1 MALSAKNETL
11 KLVPWFSLAEWHQVY
26 KQIYSNDTQL
36 QTKGYETLLAWKA
49 RMEKLPVGV
58 DCTLSLM
65 QVCLRDRD
73 WSPKINN
80 GELPMTYENDL
91 CLLYST
97 TIMKFLNHIAN
108 IGNTR
113 HTSLFKIARQL
124 KIPKWI
130 VELRHNAAHGHE
142 LASIE
147 LLRTAANVLLSWV
160 HDEYWTAEGQKSIDE
175 QRSIDFDN
183 PDNEETAEA
192 RVLVDLIEL
201 WIAVG
206 LYMAVDYH
214 SVSDLPDENLRDT
227 LNDLKNYSKKSRNN
241 EDLVSKKEN
250 NDSDYPLSVARLYLL
265 NDVFTILSCY
275 KTSYDKTQVV
285 LNILF
290 KNESF
295 LPTSEFL
302 KLLVAKSESND
313 MHDDLRLPTSMIKL
327 WQPFIA
333 MMHERKML
341 EALTLKLLEFVNSSA
356 NYHRRLCAGLWIN
369 SIAQGLIKIKKAQKI
384 PIFEYSMLEDNKKR
398 NPKLLELKLKE
409 EINNSHPELEHA
421 LWLNFTSDIPS
432 MFMNINFATD
442 LAINAN
448 ELTIKFIEPILD
460 LVEPPLDPE
469 KKNKLL
475 YFIRMH
481 TNIDVDTNNV
491 TNNKYSQLNNK
502 IYTIEDVKKITESE
516 FDIFGCNDNSNSNND
531 YSKSN
536 ETSEKIELDDMKV
549 RNTSRKLVSDKYYW
563 KESYIGILPWQID
576 NLERIEPEDITPKLL
591 CPSRESDIIP
601 GIIDSKTIMSR
612 SQVDWDTVLLEKK
625 QGVKRKRKNN
635 YADDMINK
643 AIEIVK
649 TKKQ

>member
-1 MALSAKNETL
+1 M
-11 KLVPWFSLAEWHQVY
+11 P
-26 KQIYSNDTQL
+26 
-36 QTKGYETLLAWKA
+36 
-49 RMEKLPVGV
+49 KLPVGV

-73 WSPKINN
+73 WSPKINK
-80 GELPMTYENDL
+80 GELPLSYENDL

-147 LLRTAANVLLSWV
+147 LLRTAANVLLSWI
-160 HDEYWTAEGQKSIDE
+160 HDEYWTAEGKKSIDE
-175 QRSIDFDN
+175 QCSIDFDAA
-183 PDNEETAEA
+183 DNEETADA

-265 NDVFTILSCY
+265 TDVFTILSRY

-290 KNESF
+290 KNEAF

-302 KLLVAKSESND
+302 KLLIAKSESND
-313 MHDDLRLPTSMIKL
+313 MHDDLRLPTAMIKL

-333 MMHERKML
+333 MMHERKMI
-341 EALTLKLLEFVNSSA
+341 EALTLKLIDFVNSSA
-356 NYHRRLCAGLWIN
+356 NYHRRLCAALWIN
-369 SIAQGLIKIKKAQKI
+369 SIAQGLIKIKIAQDKMQI
-384 PIFEYSMLEDNKKR
+384 EYSMLKDNKKV

-409 EINNSHPELEHA
+409 EINKSHPELEHA
-421 LWLNFTSDIPS
+421 LWLNCMSAIPS
-432 MFMNINFATD
+432 TFMNINFATD

-460 LVEPPLDPE
+460 LVEPPVDPE

-475 YFIRMH
+475 YLIRIH
-481 TNIDVDTNNV
+481 TNVDVDTNNI
-491 TNNKYSQLNNK
+491 TNDKHSQFNNK
-502 IYTIEDVKKITESE
+502 IYTIGDVKKITGSE
-516 FDIFGCNDNSNSNND
+516 VNIFGCNNNNNSNNNH
-531 YSKSN
+531 SKN
-536 ETSEKIELDDMKV
+536 VETSEKIILADMKV
-549 RNTSRKLVSDKYYW
+549 RNTSWELPSDKYNW
-563 KESYIGILPWQID
+563 KGSDFGILPWQID
-576 NLERIEPEDITPKLL
+576 NLEGIEPEDVTPKLL
-591 CPSRESDIIP
+591 YFSRESDIIP
-601 GIIDSKTIMSR
+601 GIIDSKTIISC
-612 SQVDWDTVLLEKK
+612 SQVDWDTVLLKKK
-625 QGVKRKRKNN
+625 QRVKRKRKNN
-635 YADDMINK
+635 DADDMINK